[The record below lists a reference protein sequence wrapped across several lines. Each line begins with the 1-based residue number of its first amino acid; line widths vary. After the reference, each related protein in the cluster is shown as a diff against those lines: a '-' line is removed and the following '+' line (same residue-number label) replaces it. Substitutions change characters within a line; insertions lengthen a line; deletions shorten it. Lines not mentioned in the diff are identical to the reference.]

1 MRVLCFVLLIFAV
14 ACKKDDPAPVA
25 EETFKVQVRPNQTDA
40 GYSSTD
46 KNHYVV
52 RNSKK
57 SINKL
62 LLFIGGSYSNPADY
76 YLVSDHAATLGL
88 DVINLSYLND
98 IAAAPLG
105 SSADRL
111 IFDNYREE
119 LCFGTAVS
127 NVVSVDALNS
137 IVTRAI
143 NLIIYLN
150 KTYPD
155 QNWGQYLTAANT
167 LQWSKIIVTGHS
179 QGAGHACYLAKK
191 NLVDRLVMF
200 SGPNDYHGYFS
211 AAANWLS
218 QSGKT
223 PVSKQY
229 VLLHTQDEIV
239 PFNNQIANITALG
252 LLAAGQSAT
261 LADNLTTPYSN
272 SRALSISITAL
283 SNHSSTIGGNAILPG
298 LWTYLFTE

>member
-14 ACKKDDPAPVA
+14 ACKKDDPAPVV
-25 EETFKVQVRPNQTDA
+25 EDTFKVQVHPNKTDVN
-40 GYSSTD
+40 YSSPD

-137 IVTRAI
+137 IVMRAI

-155 QNWGQYLTAANT
+155 QNWGQYLTSANT

-252 LLAAGQSAT
+252 LLAAGQNTT
-261 LADNLTTPYSN
+261 LADKLTTPYAN
-272 SRALSISITAL
+272 SHALAISITAL
-283 SNHSSTIGGNAILPG
+283 SNHSSTIGGNAILPAI
-298 LWTYLFTE
+298 WTYLFTE

>member
-1 MRVLCFVLLIFAV
+1 MRVLCFVLLIFVV
-14 ACKKDDPAPVA
+14 ACKMSDPAPVV
-25 EETFKVQVRPNQTDA
+25 EETFKLQVHPNKTDVN
-40 GYSSTD
+40 YSSTD

-57 SINKL
+57 SKNKL

-127 NVVSVDALNS
+127 NVVSIDALNC
-137 IVTRAI
+137 IATRAI
-143 NLIIYLN
+143 NLVIYLN
-150 KTYPD
+150 QTYPD
-155 QNWGQYLTAANT
+155 QNWGQYLTSANT
-167 LQWSKIIVTGHS
+167 LQWSKIILTGHS
-179 QGAGHACYLAKK
+179 QGAGHACYLAKQ
-191 NLVDRLVMF
+191 NLVDRVVMF

-218 QSGKT
+218 QPGKT

-239 PFNNQIANITALG
+239 PFNNQIANISALG